1 LTGLGGTETAVARAN
16 GPRLDAAKPEL
27 QLRQLRARQEV
38 QHSQTHREPP
48 GTFAPEHTMNCQ
60 ILAKRI
66 QVLEPKADTREVART
81 CLLLSNSVDS
91 LDQLSSDRDLMEA
104 WRELSLKLQ
113 LATDQH
119 AAMTEEL
126 QQLASSNPEQFNKE
140 QIWVLI
146 RAIKVQS
153 QVLQLYL
160 GEPAPD
166 I

>member
-1 LTGLGGTETAVARAN
+1 
-16 GPRLDAAKPEL
+16 
-27 QLRQLRARQEV
+27 
-38 QHSQTHREPP
+38 
-48 GTFAPEHTMNCQ
+48 MNCHH
-60 ILAKRI
+60 LAERI
-66 QVLEPKADTREVART
+66 QHLEPGADIREVART
-81 CLLLSNSVDS
+81 CLLLCNMVDS
-91 LDQLSSDRDLMEA
+91 LDELSGERRLMEA

-126 QQLASSNPEQFNKE
+126 EQLAHSDPENFSKQ
-140 QIWVLI
+140 QIWILI

-160 GEPAPD
+160 GEPAMD